1 MNDTITTLDLGSL
14 RAQKARLARALG
26 EHFFAA
32 GLYIAAL
39 FAAAGL
45 LLYFL
50 LPPTNRHWALLAGTA
65 AILCFMLA
73 VWHQSDLLRLPPNGQ
88 GLAGRLSGEALGR
101 LKPHANLTPKSVW
114 ESLERHWQAMFL
126 ANHLL
131 LPPDLIAQQLSSS
144 GEDMPAVWQEAVR
157 LADTTKSQLIEP
169 GHIMAALLRT
179 SPGIAAALTHMKSS
193 PNDVEQVLAW
203 ESRLLETIHA
213 PKPYFGGIG
222 RDWANGFTP
231 RLNQYGEN
239 VSLGIEQGGAHYGW
253 LMESPGVQAMKN
265 AFSQGTSA
273 VALIGDPGVGK
284 TSHVYALAQLLLQE
298 DHDPHLEHR
307 QIISLNPSI
316 ILANAHSSGELEYI
330 VVSLMQ
336 EAAHAG
342 HIMLFLDD
350 AQLFFKQGVGSFDI
364 TRVLLPV
371 LQSHAVQLV
380 LAMTPHDY
388 QQLKTSNASF
398 AGLLSP
404 VVLHEPPEA
413 DVMHVLEDTASGL
426 EARHRL
432 VITYEALCE
441 AYRLS
446 GRYDQDAAYP
456 GKAIRLLEQALPH
469 ALHNFVV
476 KDSVQGAVEQT
487 RGVKVGAAKP
497 AEAEQLLH
505 LEDAIHRR
513 MINQSRAVSVVAN
526 ALRRARAGVANP
538 NRPIGSFLF
547 LGPTGVGKTELAK
560 SIAATYFGA
569 ESNMIRLDMTEYQQP
584 GDVSRLLSSGEN
596 EQASLIMAV
605 RQQPFSVVLL
615 DEIEKAHPNVLN
627 LLLQLLDEGKLTD
640 TGGRAASFKDAV
652 VIATSNAGANEIR
665 ERVAR
670 GEELA
675 SFEEEFVNN
684 LISSG
689 QFKPELLNR
698 FDEIVLFRPL
708 KQEELV
714 QLVTLMLGEVNRTL
728 AGQNISVELTPA
740 AAATIVQ
747 AGYDPR
753 LGARPLRRELQR
765 TVEDTIAAR
774 ILSNQTQPGDHV
786 VLDAADLT
794 TASSND

>member
-1 MNDTITTLDLGSL
+1 MKNTSEVLNLNSL
-14 RAQKARLARALG
+14 RARKARLGHAVG
-26 EHFFAA
+26 QHFFEA
-32 GLYIAAL
+32 GLYIAIL
-39 FAAAGL
+39 LAGSGVL
-45 LLYFL
+45 SYFML
-50 LPPTNRHWALLAGTA
+50 ATGLRHWAFLAGTA
-65 AILCFMLA
+65 SVCCFMLA
-73 VWHQSDLLRLPPNGQ
+73 VWYRGELVSLPPSGQ
-88 GLAGRLSGEALGR
+88 RLDGLLSGEVLGR
-101 LKPHANLTPKSVW
+101 LKTHHKLTPKSVW
-114 ESLERHWQAMFL
+114 EALGSHWQATFIT
-126 ANHLL
+126 NHLL
-131 LPPDLIAQQLSSS
+131 LPPDLIAEQLSALD
-144 GEDMPAVWQEAVR
+144 EDMPTVWLEATR
-157 LADTTKSQLIEP
+157 LADVSKSKMIEP
-169 GHIMAALLRT
+169 GQVIVALLRT
-179 SPGIAAALTHMKSS
+179 SPGITAVLTHMKSS
-193 PNDVEQVLAW
+193 QDDVEQVLAW
-203 ESRLLETIHA
+203 ETRLIEALHA
-213 PKPYFGGIG
+213 PQPYFGGIG

-239 VSLGIEQGGAHYGW
+239 ISLGIEQGGAHFGW

-265 AFSQGTSA
+265 AFSQGAAA
-273 VALIGDPGVGK
+273 VALVGEPGVGK
-284 TSHVYALAQLLLQE
+284 TSHAYALAQLLLQE

-307 QIISLNPSI
+307 QIISLNASI
-316 ILANAHSSGELEYI
+316 ILANARGSGELEYI
-330 VVSLMQ
+330 VVNLLQ
-336 EAAHAG
+336 EAIHAG
-342 HIMLFLDD
+342 HIILFLDD
-350 AQLFFKQGVGSFDI
+350 AQLFFQQGVGSFDI

-388 QQLKTSNASF
+388 QQLKSSNGAF

-404 VVLHEPPEA
+404 VLLHEPPES

-426 EARHRL
+426 EARHNV
-432 VITYEALCE
+432 VITYEALHE

-446 GRYDQDAAYP
+446 DRYDQDTAYP
-456 GKAIRLLEQALPH
+456 GKAIRVLEQALPH
-469 ALHNFVV
+469 AVQHLVV
-476 KDSVQGAVEQT
+476 KDSIEAAIEQS
-487 RGVKVGAAKP
+487 RGVKVGSAKP
-497 AEAEQLLH
+497 AEAAQLLH
-505 LEDAIHRR
+505 LEDAIHQR

-584 GDVSRLLSSGEN
+584 SDISRLLSNGEN

-605 RQQPFSVVLL
+605 RSSPFSVVLL

-640 TGGRAASFKDAV
+640 TAGRAASFKDAV

-665 ERVAR
+665 ERIGR

-675 SFEEEFVNN
+675 SFEEEFVDN
-684 LISSG
+684 LINSG

-728 AGQNISVELTPA
+728 ANQNISVELTPA
-740 AAATIVQ
+740 AAKKIVQ

-765 TVEDTIAAR
+765 TVEDTIASR
-774 ILSNQTQPGDHV
+774 ILAGQTNPGDHV
-786 VLDAADLT
+786 VLDADDLAT
-794 TASSND
+794 QTRE